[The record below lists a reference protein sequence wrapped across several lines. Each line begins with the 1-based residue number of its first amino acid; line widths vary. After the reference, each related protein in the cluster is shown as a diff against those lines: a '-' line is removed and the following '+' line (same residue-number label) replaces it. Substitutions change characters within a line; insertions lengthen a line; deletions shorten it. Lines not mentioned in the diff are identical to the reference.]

1 MSTNNAEAPTIPAT
15 ATDAPMRPICRPF
28 LKWAGGKTQL
38 LPHLIHR
45 IPNSFNRYIEPFLG
59 GGALYFALQPKV
71 AFLADCNNE
80 LINCY
85 QIVRSQL
92 EELIEELKGYRY
104 DKEMYYAARE
114 LDRRPDFA
122 SLSRVK
128 CAARLIYLNKSC
140 FNGLYRV
147 NSRGEFNVPFGAYT
161 NPTILDQQNL
171 RGCQELLQK
180 AVIQSGNFEQ
190 VLEVA
195 DKGDFVYFDPP
206 YAPTSETSDFTHYS
220 KDGFDDVAQ
229 EMLLL
234 VCLQLNQRGVKWMV
248 SNSNTALI
256 QELYRGFKIEPVC
269 ALRAINS
276 KAEKRGSVIELII
289 RNF

>member
-15 ATDAPMRPICRPF
+15 ATDAPTRPICRPF

-128 CAARLIYLNKSC
+128 RAARLIYLNKSC
-140 FNGLYRV
+140 FNGLYR
-147 NSRGEFNVPFGAYT
+147 
-161 NPTILDQQNL
+161 